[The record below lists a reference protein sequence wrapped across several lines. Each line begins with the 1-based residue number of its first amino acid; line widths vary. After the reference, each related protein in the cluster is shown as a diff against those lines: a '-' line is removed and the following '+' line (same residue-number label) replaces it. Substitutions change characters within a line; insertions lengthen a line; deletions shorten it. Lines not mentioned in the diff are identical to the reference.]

1 MYIYIFIY
9 SKTHLQKQ
17 VSSKHGFK
25 ILITTELNLTLYVL
39 FEWVLSHLK
48 ALKSTSR
55 GEQIFKFQPRF
66 LNVDKH
72 NSCALF

>member
-1 MYIYIFIY
+1 M
-9 SKTHLQKQ
+9 LM
-17 VSSKHGFK
+17 
-25 ILITTELNLTLYVL
+25 TTELNLTLYVL

-48 ALKSTSR
+48 ALKSTSW

-72 NSCALF
+72 NSYALFLSSNPI